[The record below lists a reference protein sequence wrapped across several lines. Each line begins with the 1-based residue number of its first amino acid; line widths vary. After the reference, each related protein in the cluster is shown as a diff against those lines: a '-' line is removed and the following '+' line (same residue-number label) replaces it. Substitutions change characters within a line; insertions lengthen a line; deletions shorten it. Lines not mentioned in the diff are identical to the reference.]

1 MFSPILTFFATIL
14 IVNAINITDGLDGL
28 AGGAVA
34 CVLVVFAVATLLN
47 QTYIATTV
55 LGVCVAIL
63 GAFMF
68 FNVNPAKVF
77 MGDSGAF
84 ALGGIISGTLYL
96 LNMRIGIIVPFLV
109 IFLLFIVELCSS
121 GLQMTRKKLW
131 KKKLFPIAP
140 FHHYLEYKGMKEYT
154 IVMYLWLIQG
164 ILAIIAILLLF
175 VEYSMLKHAIS
186 L

>member
-1 MFSPILTFFATIL
+1 LTFFSTIF

-28 AGGAVA
+28 AGGTCA

-47 QTYIATTV
+47 HTYIATTI

-63 GAFMF
+63 GGFMF
-68 FNVNPAKVF
+68 YNVNPAKVF

-84 ALGGIISGTLYL
+84 ALGGIIAGTLYL
-96 LNMRIGIIVPFLV
+96 LNMRIGIVIPFLI

-121 GLQMTRKKLW
+121 GLQMSRKKFF
-131 KKKLFPIAP
+131 KRKLFPIAP

-154 IVMYLWLIQG
+154 IVMCLWLIQG
-164 ILAIIAILLLF
+164 ILAIIAILILF
-175 VEYSMLKHAIS
+175 IQYSMLR
-186 L
+186 